1 MSRWAPTLLWM
12 AIIWMLSA
20 RGQSGE
26 DSGYLLAGLLAWL
39 GHPEAADPYARLV
52 VHAVARKLAH
62 FGAFAVLAL
71 LAVRATGGGRP
82 LHAWG
87 LAVAWAILDEWHQS
101 FVPGRSG
108 NARDVMIDAAGAT
121 WAMWGRWIHVRLS
134 RPPGRPAGP
143 HPARDAG
150 PS

>member
-1 MSRWAPTLLWM
+1 M

-39 GHPEAADPYARLV
+39 GHPEGTDPYARLV

-82 LHAWG
+82 LQAWS
-87 LAVAWAILDEWHQS
+87 LTVAWAILDEWHQS

-121 WAMWGRWIHVRLS
+121 WAMWGRWIHVHLS
-134 RPPGRPAGP
+134 RPFGRPAGP
-143 HPARDAG
+143 HPVRDAG